1 MNTQHYLQQLTS
13 LEIEQN
19 TDKNAQSVAEVKNK
33 INRGI
38 KKRKSAGR
46 AFFLN

>member
-1 MNTQHYLQQLTS
+1 MNTQHYFQQLTS
-13 LEIEQN
+13 LEIEQ
-19 TDKNAQSVAEVKNK
+19 TSGKNAQSVNEVKNR
-33 INRGI
+33 INQGI